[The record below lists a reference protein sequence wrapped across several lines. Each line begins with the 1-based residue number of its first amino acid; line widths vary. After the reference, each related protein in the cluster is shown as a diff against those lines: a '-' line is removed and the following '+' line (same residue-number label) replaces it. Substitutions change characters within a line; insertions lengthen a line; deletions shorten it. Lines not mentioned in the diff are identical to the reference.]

1 MCDFSWHPIY
11 KHTINFG
18 TMKNHYLLTLAIT
31 LLIFGCNTPSS
42 SEKDV
47 LITEQLVVASETTI
61 KGQRLSLVA
70 NQPIKNVIFMIGDGT
85 GIAQLYSGQLQEVG
99 PDGYLHAQR
108 LPITGIVK
116 THAQDDLITDSASG
130 ATAFSCGIKTYNGVI
145 AQDSEGNE
153 CVTLME
159 LAQQA
164 GMSTGLVATSG
175 VTHATPA
182 SFATHIDSRNK
193 YSEIAEQLVE
203 SKVDIILGGGLE
215 YFIPSVSAGSNRD
228 DQLNLLPSLTEQG
241 YSVVLDRQAMME
253 EDSDQIVG
261 LFSPSG
267 MPSENRIPSLAEMTG
282 KAVESLSSNDN
293 GFFLMVEGSQIDWGG
308 HANETPYVVRE
319 VKDFDD
325 AIGVVLTFAEQN
337 PGTLVIVT
345 ADHETG
351 GMTIN
356 GVNQENNV
364 VDIAWT
370 STGHTGTPIPLMA
383 YGPYAVEFSGWWDN
397 TDIGKKVADLLGF
410 ENFPLILSQED

>member
-1 MCDFSWHPIY
+1 
-11 KHTINFG
+11 
-18 TMKNHYLLTLAIT
+18 MKNHYLLTLAIT

>member
-1 MCDFSWHPIY
+1 
-11 KHTINFG
+11 
-18 TMKNHYLLTLAIT
+18 MKNISFFALLCTSLMIS
-31 LLIFGCNTPSS
+31 CNTPSD
-42 SEKDV
+42 SEKEV
-47 LITEQLVVASETTI
+47 LITEQLMVASETTV
-61 KGQRLSLVA
+61 KGPRLSLVA
-70 NQPIKNVIFMIGDGT
+70 DQPIKNVIFMIGDGT

-116 THAQDDLITDSASG
+116 THADDDLITDSASG
-130 ATAFSCGIKTYNGVI
+130 ATAYSCGIKTNNGVI

-164 GMSTGLVATSG
+164 GMKTGLVATSG

-193 YSEIAEQLVE
+193 YAEIAEQMVE
-203 SKVDIILGGGLE
+203 SEVDVILGGGLE
-215 YFIPSVSAGSNRD
+215 YFIPSDSAESNRE
-228 DQLNLLPSLTEQG
+228 DQLNLLPTLREQG
-241 YSVVLDRQAMME
+241 YSVVLDRQAMID
-253 EDSDQIVG
+253 EDSDQIIG

-267 MPSENRIPSLAEMTG
+267 MPSENRIPSLAEMTN
-282 KAVESLSSNDN
+282 KAVESLSSNEN

-325 AIGVVLTFAEQN
+325 AIGVVLVFAQEN
-337 PGTLVIVT
+337 PGTLVIIT

-356 GVNQENNV
+356 GVNRENTV

-383 YGPYAVEFSGWWDN
+383 YGPHAVEFSGWWDN

-410 ENFPLILSQED
+410 ENFPLIISADN